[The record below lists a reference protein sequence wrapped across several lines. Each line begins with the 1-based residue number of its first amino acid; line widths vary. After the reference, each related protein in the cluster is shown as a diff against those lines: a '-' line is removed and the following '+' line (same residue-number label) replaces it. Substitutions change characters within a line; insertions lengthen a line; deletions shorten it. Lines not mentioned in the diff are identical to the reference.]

1 MLANYTTYET
11 FYRIDNAGSD
21 DPEVEKR
28 HASAAIARFVSLHPH
43 NLGQRAQIIVDH
55 FRAHTAHKIGGR
67 AKAMVVTSS
76 RLHAVRYKLAIDKYL
91 AEKHISDVKAM
102 VDFSG
107 KVDDPD
113 YTDPF
118 TEPGMNK
125 FPESETAARF
135 RGDPPH
141 GPGEYQVMIVAEKF
155 QTGFDA
161 PALHTMYVD
170 KVLTG
175 LAAVQTLSRL
185 NRTMSGKEDTFVL
198 DFRNDAEEIR
208 EAFRPF
214 FDTTEAVP
222 TDPNLLYDA
231 ERAVQEPDVI
241 HDDELETYWRAFA
254 ALPPGEKG
262 NAALNAALALA
273 LARFDALDDE
283 DVQEEFRG
291 ALDQF
296 VRLYSFLSQVV
307 TFTDP
312 EMETLYVF
320 TKGLRSCLPT
330 RPDGSVDLGSHV
342 ELTHLRIEKEAEVN
356 ASLAGEGPQAEPLIG
371 YPGGGR
377 GPLGDPETEHL
388 SEIIARIN
396 ERHGLT
402 LSLTDALLFEQY
414 EGDWTH
420 DPELAAQAR
429 ANSLENFAL
438 VFDKKFFDTIF
449 RRMDTNEAIFKMIND
464 DPGFADSL
472 REIYL
477 RRVYEAL
484 RADES

>member
-1 MLANYTTYET
+1 
-11 FYRIDNAGSD
+11 
-21 DPEVEKR
+21 
-28 HASAAIARFVSLHPH
+28 
-43 NLGQRAQIIVDH
+43 
-55 FRAHTAHKIGGR
+55 
-67 AKAMVVTSS
+67 
-76 RLHAVRYKLAIDKYL
+76 
-91 AEKHISDVKAM
+91 
-102 VDFSG
+102 
-107 KVDDPD
+107 
-113 YTDPF
+113 
-118 TEPGMNK
+118 MNK

-135 RGDPPH
+135 RGDTPH
-141 GPGEYQVMIVAEKF
+141 DPGEYQVMIVAEKF

-175 LAAVQTLSRL
+175 VAAVQTLSRL
-185 NRTMSGKEDTFVL
+185 NRTMAGKEDTFVL

-214 FDTTEAVP
+214 YDVTEAVP

-231 ERAVQEPDVI
+231 ERAVRAPDVI
-241 HDDELETYWRAFA
+241 HDDDLETYWRAFA

-262 NAALNAALALA
+262 NAALNAALAVP

-283 DVQEEFRG
+283 NAEEFRD
-291 ALDQF
+291 ALDAF

-312 EMETLYVF
+312 DLEKLYVF
-320 TKGLRSCLPT
+320 TKGLRSCLPP

-356 ASLAGEGPQAEPLIG
+356 ATLADEDPETEPLIG

-377 GPLGDPETEHL
+377 GPMSDPETEHL

-414 EGDWTH
+414 EGDWTS

-429 ANSLENFAL
+429 ANSLENFGL

-449 RRMDTNEAIFKMIND
+449 KRMDSNEAIFKMIND
-464 DPGFADSL
+464 DAAFAYSL

-477 RRVYEAL
+477 RRVYDAL
-484 RADES
+484 RA